1 VLAGVAIAVA
11 VAGAAAWKLGSDG
24 KAVHTQTTG
33 TGTIAVQPPVRK
45 PPATAPPAAPVYAVF
60 RATRGSCWLFA
71 RSSGPTGPVLYE
83 RTLAQ
88 GRTLRLPV
96 GRALWVRIGAPW
108 NLDLDVAGRAVG
120 GLPTAP
126 ANVLVSKSGVAAA

>member
-1 VLAGVAIAVA
+1 M
-11 VAGAAAWKLGSDG
+11 
-24 KAVHTQTTG
+24 
-33 TGTIAVQPPVRK
+33 
-45 PPATAPPAAPVYAVF
+45 
-60 RATRGSCWLFA
+60 
-71 RSSGPTGPVLYE
+71 LYE

-108 NLDLDVAGRAVG
+108 NLDLSVAGRAVG